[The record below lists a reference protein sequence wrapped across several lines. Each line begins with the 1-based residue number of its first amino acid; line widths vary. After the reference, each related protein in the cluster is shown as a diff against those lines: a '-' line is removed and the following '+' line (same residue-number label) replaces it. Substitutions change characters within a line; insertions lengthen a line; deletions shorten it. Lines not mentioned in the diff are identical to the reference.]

1 MANPKAETESHRHQ
15 SSNIVYWPKS
25 RCDQWHLLICACEI
39 CPTLAGMLLEEL
51 CDWAGLFLFFS
62 SHFSLS
68 GMREWPYHS
77 WSTVYQCLV
86 SYLMLEPQRTRTFQ
100 NPSAISLLSSRLSMN
115 EISEKPG
122 KGIGVA
128 EREHWE
134 EVGGSVSWAAWS
146 PELRAEYSV
155 PMTQSQEEVPLIEKK
170 KKIIEDEGSKMSFWS
185 IRSRFLNIKVRDLV
199 LFF

>member
-1 MANPKAETESHRHQ
+1 MAS
-15 SSNIVYWPKS
+15 
-25 RCDQWHLLICACEI
+25 LICACEI
-39 CPTLAGMLLEEL
+39 CSTLAGMLLKEL

-77 WSTVYQCLV
+77 WSTVHQCLV
-86 SYLMLEPQRTRTFQ
+86 SYLMLEPQRTRTFSE
-100 NPSAISLLSSRLSMN
+100 PISHLSLEHRLSMN

-134 EVGGSVSWAAWS
+134 EVGGSVCWAAWS

-155 PMTQSQEEVPLIEKK
+155 SMTQSQRRSSPPSKKKK
-170 KKIIEDEGSKMSFWS
+170 KKIIEDEGNKISFWS
-185 IRSRFLNIKVRDLV
+185 VRSRFLNIKVRNLV
-199 LFF
+199 WFF

>member
-1 MANPKAETESHRHQ
+1 MAS
-15 SSNIVYWPKS
+15 
-25 RCDQWHLLICACEI
+25 LICACEI
-39 CPTLAGMLLEEL
+39 CSTLAGMLLKEL

-77 WSTVYQCLV
+77 WSTVHQCLV
-86 SYLMLEPQRTRTFQ
+86 SYLMLEPQRTRTFSE
-100 NPSAISLLSSRLSMN
+100 PISHLSLEHRLSMN

-134 EVGGSVSWAAWS
+134 EVGGSVCWAAWS

-155 PMTQSQEEVPLIEKK
+155 SMTQSQRRSSPPSKK
-170 KKIIEDEGSKMSFWS
+170 KKKKNHRGWGK
-185 IRSRFLNIKVRDLV
+185 
-199 LFF
+199 